1 MALSVLKKD
10 KICDNAPLSKKV
22 SDMRQVDTLIVAGW
36 VIPVEP
42 EGLVLKQHAVA
53 IQNGQIV
60 GILPSDEATQQFSA
74 QYTHHLP
81 HHVLIPGLINAHTH
95 AAMTLLRGFAD
106 DLPLMEWL
114 QNHIWPAEQKWV
126 NPEFVADGTR
136 LAIAEMIQSGVTC
149 FNDMYFFPDVT
160 ANVAADMGMRS
171 CIGLIIIDFPSAWAK
186 DSAEYFLKAD
196 RLYQH
201 YQGHPLVRT
210 AFAPHAPYSV
220 CEKSLKEVVKR
231 AEINQIPIHIHLHE
245 TAFEVEQ
252 YQQKHQLSP
261 LDHLDQLGM
270 VSEKLL
276 AVHATQLTQQNQE
289 LIKKRGANIIHCPE
303 SNLKLASGFC
313 PVNELL
319 NLEINIALGTDG
331 AASNDDLD
339 MLGEMKTAALLAKG
353 VSGNPAA
360 LPAAKALT
368 MATLNGAKAL
378 QIQEVTGSLKI
389 GKSADIVAI
398 DMQHFATQPLYNP
411 LTQLVYSSSRA
422 QITDVW
428 IAGKQLLKSRLLIS
442 LDILELQAK
451 IKHWASKI
459 SS

>member
-1 MALSVLKKD
+1 MALSVLKKA
-10 KICDNAPLSKKV
+10 KICDNALLFKKV
-22 SDMRQVDTLIVAGW
+22 CDMRQVDTLIFAGW

-42 EGLVLKQHAVA
+42 EGLVLERHAVA

-60 GILPSDEATQQFSA
+60 DILPADQAAQQFSA
-74 QYTHHLP
+74 QNTHHLP
-81 HHVLIPGLINAHTH
+81 SHVLIPGLVNAHTH

-126 NPEFVADGTR
+126 SPEFVADGTR
-136 LAIAEMIQSGVTC
+136 LAVAEMLQSGITC

-160 ANVAADMGMRS
+160 ANVAAEMGMRAN
-171 CIGLIIIDFPSAWAK
+171 IGLIIIDFPSAWAK

-196 RLYQH
+196 QLYQH
-201 YQGHPLVRT
+201 FKNHTLIKT
-210 AFAPHAPYSV
+210 TFAPHAPYSV
-220 CEKSLKEVVKR
+220 CEESLKEVVKR

-252 YQQKHQLSP
+252 YLEKHRCRP

-276 AVHATQLTQQNQE
+276 AVHATQLTQQDQA
-289 LIKKRGANIIHCPE
+289 LIKKRNANIIHCPE

-313 PVNELL
+313 PVNDLL
-319 NLEINIALGTDG
+319 NLEINVALGTDG

-378 QIQEVTGSLKI
+378 QIQDITGSLKV

-398 DMQHFATQPLYNP
+398 DMQTFSTQPLYNP
-411 LTQLVYSSSRA
+411 LTQLVYSTSRS
-422 QITDVW
+422 QVTDVW
-428 IAGKQLLKSRLLIS
+428 IAGKQLLKSRILTS
-442 LDILELQAK
+442 LDVLELQAK
-451 IKHWASKI
+451 ITHWAAKI

>member
-1 MALSVLKKD
+1 
-10 KICDNAPLSKKV
+10 
-22 SDMRQVDTLIVAGW
+22 MRQVDTLIFAGW

-42 EGLVLKQHAVA
+42 EGVVLEQHAVA
-53 IQNGQIV
+53 VQNGQIIN
-60 GILPSDEATQQFSA
+60 ILPADQAAQQFSA
-74 QYTHHLP
+74 PNTHHLP
-81 HHVLIPGLINAHTH
+81 SHVLIPGLINAHTH

-126 NPEFVADGTR
+126 SPEFVADGTR

-160 ANVAADMGMRS
+160 AKVAAQMGMRS

-186 DSAEYFLKAD
+186 DSADYFAKAEQ
-196 RLYQH
+196 LYQH
-201 YQGHPLVRT
+201 YQGHTLIRT

-220 CEKSLKEVVKR
+220 CEESLKEVVKR
-231 AEINQIPIHIHLHE
+231 AEINQLPIHIHLHE
-245 TAFEVEQ
+245 TAFEIEQ
-252 YQQKHQLSP
+252 YQQKHQMSP
-261 LDHLDQLGM
+261 LEHLDQLGM
-270 VSEKLL
+270 VSEQLL
-276 AVHATQLTQQNQE
+276 AVHATQLTKQDQQ
-289 LIKKRGANIIHCPE
+289 LIQKRKANIIHCPE

-313 PVNELL
+313 PVNDLL
-319 NLEINIALGTDG
+319 NLEINVALGTDG

-378 QIQEVTGSLKI
+378 HIQDITGSLTL
-389 GKSADIVAI
+389 GKSADLVAV

-422 QITDVW
+422 QVTDVW
-428 IAGKQLLKSRLLIS
+428 IAGKQLLKSRQLTS
-442 LDILELQAK
+442 LDVLELQDKITHWAAK
-451 IKHWASKI
+451 IAS
-459 SS
+459 

>member
-1 MALSVLKKD
+1 MLKKA
-10 KICDNAPLSKKV
+10 KICDNAGFLKKV
-22 SDMRQVDTLIVAGW
+22 SDMRQVDTLIFAGW

-42 EGLVLKQHAVA
+42 EGLVLEQHAVA
-53 IQNGQIV
+53 VQNGQIV
-60 GILPSDEATQQFSA
+60 DILPADQAAQQFSA
-74 QYTHHLP
+74 QNTHHLP
-81 HHVLIPGLINAHTH
+81 HHALIPGLINAHTH

-126 NPEFVADGTR
+126 SPEFVADGTR
-136 LAIAEMIQSGVTC
+136 LAIAEMLQSGITC
-149 FNDMYFFPDVT
+149 FNDMYFFPDQT
-160 ANVAADMGMRS
+160 ANVAAEMGIRS

-186 DSAEYFLKAD
+186 DSSEYFKKAD
-196 RLYQH
+196 QIYQH
-201 YQGHPLVRT
+201 YQGHTLIRT

-220 CEKSLKEVVKR
+220 CEESLKEVVKR

-245 TAFEVEQ
+245 TAFEVQQ
-252 YQQKHQLSP
+252 YVEKHQMSP

-289 LIKKRGANIIHCPE
+289 LIKKRNANIIHCPE

-319 NLEINIALGTDG
+319 NLEINVALGTDG

-353 VSGNPAA
+353 VSGNPAS

-378 QIQEVTGSLKI
+378 QIQDVTGSLKI
-389 GKSADIVAI
+389 GKSADLVAV

-411 LTQLVYSSSRA
+411 LTQLVYSSSRG
-422 QITDVW
+422 QVTDVW
-428 IAGKQLLKSRLLIS
+428 VAGKQLLKSRILTS
-442 LDILELQAK
+442 LDVLELQDKINHWAAK
-451 IKHWASKI
+451 IAS
-459 SS
+459 

>member
-1 MALSVLKKD
+1 MALSVLKKA
-10 KICDNAPLSKKV
+10 KICDNALLFKKV
-22 SDMRQVDTLIVAGW
+22 CDMRQVDTLIFAGW

-42 EGLVLKQHAVA
+42 EGLVLERHAVA

-60 GILPSDEATQQFSA
+60 DILPADQAAQQFSA
-74 QYTHHLP
+74 QNTHHLP
-81 HHVLIPGLINAHTH
+81 SHVLIPGLVNAHTH

-126 NPEFVADGTR
+126 SPEFVADGTR
-136 LAIAEMIQSGVTC
+136 LAVAEMLQSGITC

-160 ANVAADMGMRS
+160 ANVAAEMGMRAN
-171 CIGLIIIDFPSAWAK
+171 IGLIIIDFPSAWAK

-196 RLYQH
+196 QLYQH
-201 YQGHPLVRT
+201 FKNHTLIKT
-210 AFAPHAPYSV
+210 TFAPHAPYSV
-220 CEKSLKEVVKR
+220 CEESLKEVVKR

-276 AVHATQLTQQNQE
+276 AVHATQLTQQDQA
-289 LIKKRGANIIHCPE
+289 LIKKRNANIIHCPE

-313 PVNELL
+313 PVNDLL
-319 NLEINIALGTDG
+319 NLEINVALGTDG

-378 QIQEVTGSLKI
+378 QIQDITGSLKV

-398 DMQHFATQPLYNP
+398 DMQTFSTQPLYNP
-411 LTQLVYSSSRA
+411 LTQLVYSTSRS
-422 QITDVW
+422 QVTDVW
-428 IAGKQLLKSRLLIS
+428 IAGKQLLKSRILTS
-442 LDILELQAK
+442 LDVLELQAK
-451 IKHWASKI
+451 ITHWAAKI